1 MEKYNKHE
9 NELHN
14 IIRRT
19 SEKRRDLNIE
29 LTRMP
34 NIAIGNVDREQQ
46 VKDFM
51 YEYAP
56 LHVDEFVQLY
66 YETFGVKE
74 QTFRANYLKYIDDY
88 IVDDYIKKTLFLLMK
103 NLLVVSKMFLTVKSL
118 CL

>member
-1 MEKYNKHE
+1 MEKYNIKHE

-103 NLLVVSKMFLTVKSL
+103 NLLVVSKCS
-118 CL
+118 